1 VGLLVT
7 PPVAVAVITGLPA
20 VESLY
25 QKLALLEFVAML
37 EAVIWCEPLQLE
49 RFQNVPPEL
58 LLLRATFT
66 VLRGSAGLLFA
77 SSVVT
82 VTGEQLPTV
91 TLRDAVV
98 NASLLAPN
106 VTVAVCVTVTLS
118 VVSLPVYTTACAV
131 ESFTV
136 KVA

>member
-7 PPVAVAVITGLPA
+7 PPVADALITGLPA

-25 QKLALLEFVAML
+25 QKLALLAIVAML
-37 EAVIWCEPLQLE
+37 ELAIWCEPLQLE
-49 RFQNVPPEL
+49 RFQNIPPEL

-66 VLRGSAGLLFA
+66 VLRGFAALPFA

-82 VTGEQLPTV
+82 VIGEQFPTE
-91 TLRDAVV
+91 TLRAAVV

-118 VVSLPVYTTACAV
+118 VVSLPV
-131 ESFTV
+131 
-136 KVA
+136 